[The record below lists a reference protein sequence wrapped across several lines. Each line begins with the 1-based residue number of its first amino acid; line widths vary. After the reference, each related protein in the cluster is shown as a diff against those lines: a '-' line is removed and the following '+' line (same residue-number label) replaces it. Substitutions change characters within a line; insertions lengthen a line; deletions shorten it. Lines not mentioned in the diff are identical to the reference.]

1 MDICKP
7 DNADWDIMDDTENT
21 KGQSLLHDSGTKVL
35 QATKEELNRLM
46 VIFELTKTIISAH
59 DSIELLEKISEEM
72 AKIFNAKG
80 CMIRFIEDGMLKIR
94 AHYGFPPEIRE
105 ALTVSLGESFVG
117 RVAIEGK
124 TMFAQSPE
132 DFGPLSQYINMQTA
146 MCTPLKIG
154 DQTIGTFGLYDK
166 KYIDNDGNE
175 TIVPFTADDQITLE
189 GFASIAAIVIDK
201 SILYEK
207 TVMKEKEALEA
218 KQKFEDLWCHL
229 QGFIENSAD
238 AIVTT
243 DVEGIVISW
252 NIGAEKMYGYTS
264 CEAIGKFMPFVP
276 DFLRE
281 VEKGY
286 AERVRRGETIKEI
299 ETVRRTRRGTL
310 LDINLSLSP
319 IKDPS
324 GAVIGI
330 SGIARDITEKKRI
343 EKDLLSKNAVL
354 SKLMMISSAMR
365 GTLEL
370 NKLLRMVLTAVTM
383 GDGLGFNRAM
393 LFLLDEEKNSLRG
406 AVGVGP
412 SSHEE
417 AWEIWS
423 RLTNEQKSLVSIMEE
438 IEKGPLRKDSFMD
451 RLCCGVEV
459 SMDSETILTKAI
471 KEKRAFNVT
480 DVHTEPLSDPILI
493 QQLGTLAY
501 AVLPLI
507 SRNKVLGV
515 LWVDNIFTSR
525 PINDLDMEFLKG
537 FTDQMASAIEN
548 ARLFK
553 HVAQAE
559 QELENIFESISDLMF
574 FSSSDYTIKK
584 VNRAVLSRMGKPLE
598 SIIGK
603 KCYEVFHGMSEPW
616 GKCPHHNTILTN
628 KPFIGEIEDPHLGGT
643 FLVSTSPIFDKTRE
657 LMGTVHIVRDISELK
672 KLREKYAT
680 AERMAALGEMAAK
693 VAHEIR
699 NPLLSIGGFA
709 RRLEKRQEG
718 DLKEYSKII
727 VDEVS
732 RLEGILN
739 DALSFVKSA
748 PVKRTLFDLGEM
760 IDSIITLLEPVILEK
775 GNTLTS
781 EIAEPL
787 NINADYDRIREVLL
801 NLITNANEATDHGNI
816 IIRSYQQIM
825 LSEADLLGHKAQSFS
840 IIIEIEDS
848 GCGIKEEN
856 INRIFDP
863 FFTTRPAGTGLG
875 LSITKRI
882 VEEHG
887 GRIAVESH
895 RDSGA
900 KFTIYI
906 PLQEG

>member
-1 MDICKP
+1 M
-7 DNADWDIMDDTENT
+7 NDTENT
-21 KGQSLLHDSGTKVL
+21 SGQSLPNNCGALVL
-35 QATKEELNRLM
+35 QATKEQLNRLS
-46 VIFELTKTIISAH
+46 VIFELTKAIISAH
-59 DSIELLEKISEEM
+59 DFSELLEKISEEA

-80 CMIRFIEDGMLKIR
+80 CMIRLIEDGMLKIK
-94 AHYGFPPEIRE
+94 AHYGFPPEMRE

-117 RVAIEGK
+117 KAAEEGK
-124 TMFAQSPE
+124 TIFAQSPE
-132 DFGPLSQYINMQTA
+132 DFGRLSQLINMQTA
-146 MCTPLKIG
+146 LCTPFKIG
-154 DQTIGTFGLYDK
+154 DQIIGTFGLYNKISVDK
-166 KYIDNDGNE
+166 DGNE
-175 TIVPFTADDQITLE
+175 TVVPFTAEDQITLE

-201 SILYEK
+201 SILYENA
-207 TVMKEKEALEA
+207 VRKEKEALEA
-218 KQKFEDLWCHL
+218 KQKFEDLWDHL

-243 DVEGIVISW
+243 DMEGIVTSW
-252 NIGAEKMYGYTS
+252 NIGAEKIYGYS
-264 CEAIGKFMPFVP
+264 RHEVVGKFMPFIP

-286 AERVRRGETIKEI
+286 NERVKSGETIKDI
-299 ETVRRTRRGTL
+299 ETVRRTRGGAL
-310 LDINLSLSP
+310 LDVNLTLSP
-319 IKDPS
+319 IKSRS

-330 SGIARDITEKKRI
+330 SGIARDITEKKRV
-343 EKDLLSKNAVL
+343 EKDLVSKNAVL

-393 LFLLDEEKNSLRG
+393 LFLLDEESNMLRG

-423 RLTNEQKSLVSIMEE
+423 RLSTEQKSLASIMDE

-459 SMDSETILTKAI
+459 SMDNETVLTKAI

-480 DVHTEPLSDPILI
+480 DVHAEPLSDPILI

-515 LWVDNIFTSR
+515 LWVDNIYTSR

-537 FTDQMASAIEN
+537 FSDQMASAIEN
-548 ARLFK
+548 ARLFE

-559 QELENIFESISDLMF
+559 QELENIFESISDLVYF
-574 FSSSDYTIKK
+574 TSSDYTIRNANK
-584 VNRAVLSRMGKPLE
+584 AVLSRICKPPE

-603 KCYEVFHGMSEPW
+603 KCYEVFHGTVGPW
-616 GKCPHHNTILTN
+616 EKCPHHKTMLTK
-628 KPFIGEIEDPHLGGT
+628 KPFIEELEDPQLGGT
-643 FLVSTSPIFDKTRE
+643 FLVSTSPIFDKTGE
-657 LMGTVHIVRDISELK
+657 LLGTVHIVRDITELK
-672 KLREKYAT
+672 KLREKVAT

-709 RRLEKRQEG
+709 RRLEKRLEG
-718 DLKEYSKII
+718 DMREYSKII
-727 VDEVS
+727 VDEVG

-739 DALSFVKSA
+739 DALSFVRSA
-748 PVKRTLFDLGEM
+748 PTNKTDFDLGEI
-760 IDSIITLLEPVILEK
+760 IDSVIALFEPAILQR
-775 GNTLTS
+775 GNNLIR
-781 EIAEPL
+781 ELDQPVKIH
-787 NINADYDRIREVLL
+787 ADYDRIREVLI
-801 NLITNANEATDHGNI
+801 NLVTNANEATDHGNI
-816 IIRSYQQIM
+816 TIRSYQQVI
-825 LSEADLLGHKAQSFS
+825 LADADLLGHRAQSFN

-856 INRIFDP
+856 INRVFDP

-887 GRIAVESH
+887 GRIEVESN
-895 RDSGA
+895 RRSGA
-900 KFTIYI
+900 KFKIYI